1 MIVNV
6 MGIGR
11 AFRIDFED
19 VFVSAEVM
27 YQIRQ
32 RPWMI
37 SRELAR
43 IFLGAGVE

>member
-11 AFRIDFED
+11 ALRIDLED
-19 VFVSAEVM
+19 VLVRAEVK

-32 RPWMI
+32 RPYI
-37 SRELAR
+37 NLSAVSKKVIANE
-43 IFLGAGVE
+43 